1 MSISLFKTLIA
12 ISELGSF
19 SAAADQV
26 HVSHAAV
33 GQQMKR
39 LEELLDTTLFDRS
52 NRTPKLNLSGRALIP
67 KARDVVLAYDTLV
80 NDLTGDADLVGELTL
95 GAVPSTIRGLVPLS
109 IKSLMMVYPKLK
121 VRVVPG
127 LSVDLQIQIESGA
140 LDAAILSEPTHLGPN
155 VNWQPFVE
163 EELILL
169 TSPEIKCDDPMR
181 LMQKMPYIHH
191 TRRGAVGKLV
201 EDYLIRNNI
210 TVDYSMEM
218 DSLESLTSMV
228 SHNLGISIVPNACVP
243 DPIFAGLK
251 KITLPSTPGCR
262 VLGMLTRTDCIK
274 IQVADRLLQQIFET
288 ITKQKTNN
296 HSTS

>member
-1 MSISLFKTLIA
+1 LSISLLKTLIA

-19 SAAADQV
+19 SAAADHV

-39 LEELLDTTLFDRS
+39 LEELLQVTLFDRK
-52 NRTPKLNLSGRALIP
+52 NRTPRLNQLGKALIP
-67 KARDVVLAYDTLV
+67 KAQDVVLGYETLLD
-80 NDLTGDADLVGELTL
+80 DLTGDADLFGELTL
-95 GAVPSTIRGLVPLS
+95 GAVPSAIRGLVPLS
-109 IKSLMMVYPKLK
+109 IKALMLIYPKLK

-127 LSVDLQIQIESGA
+127 LSVDLQALIESGA
-140 LDAAILSEPTHLGPN
+140 LDAAILSEPTRIGPN

-169 TSPEIKCDDPMR
+169 TSNEVIDDDPIR
-181 LMQKMPYIHH
+181 LMQKLPYIHH

-210 TVDYSMEM
+210 TVHYSMEM
-218 DSLESLTSMV
+218 ESLESLTSMV
-228 SHNLGISIVPNACVP
+228 LHNLGISIVPNACVP

-251 KITLPSTPGCR
+251 KITLPSSPGCR
-262 VLGMLTRTDCIK
+262 VLGMLTRSDCAK
-274 IQVADRLLQQIFET
+274 IHLANRLLQQIIET
-288 ITKQKTNN
+288 VAKQKSTNV
-296 HSTS
+296 